1 MGGKIRTGE
10 WNTAQGCLTYAANGE
25 SVEIT
30 GSRGRD
36 TVIEIPA
43 QIEGL
48 PVTRIGKK
56 AFLCNKKVKEIVL
69 PETTECIGDWAF
81 ACCAKLAKITL
92 PYRRLELGQ
101 GIFRDCF
108 LLAQI
113 MDGTSLAQDKKMT
126 DVSYLAAAAVCAL
139 EAFYLFDLEAAGSTE
154 WFARWDARLHAVMGT
169 PDAEGFSKMLLC
181 GEEDYG
187 SRENNL
193 DHYTEQQRRK
203 KVRLAVCRLM
213 HDTLLTQGDKDALT
227 SYLLAHRKGQ
237 ENEETW
243 RVVLEEHGDEL
254 SYYRFL
260 TQIGAVDKENFQAML
275 ADLGESHT
283 EMKAYLM
290 EYYSGLCA
298 GADPFAAFVL

>member
-1 MGGKIRTGE
+1 MRGKITAGE
-10 WNTAQGCLTYAANGE
+10 WNTAQGCLTYAEDGGC
-25 SVEIT
+25 VEIT

-36 TVIEIPA
+36 TVIEIPL
-43 QIEGL
+43 QIGGL

-56 AFLCNKKVKEIVL
+56 AFLSNKTVKEIAL
-69 PETTECIGDWAF
+69 PETIEYIGDWAF

-92 PYRRLELGQ
+92 PYRRLEFGQ

-108 LLAQI
+108 SLSQI
-113 MDGTSLAQDKKMT
+113 TNGTFAVPDQKMT
-126 DVSYLAAAAVCAL
+126 DVSYLMAAAVCAL
-139 EAFYLFDLEAAGSTE
+139 DAFYLFDPEAAGSAE
-154 WFARWDARLHAVMGT
+154 WFARWDVRLRAVMET

-193 DHYTEQQRRK
+193 DHYTGQQRRK
-203 KVRLAVCRLM
+203 KVRLAMCRLM
-213 HDTLLTQGDKDALT
+213 HDFCLREEDRERLAA
-227 SYLLAHRKGQ
+227 YLLAHRKGQ
-237 ENEETW
+237 ETEETW
-243 RVVLEEHGDEL
+243 QVVLEEYSDEL

-275 ADLGESHT
+275 ADLGEGHT

-290 EYYSGLCA
+290 EYYGGLRA
-298 GADPFAAFVL
+298 GEDPFAAFAL

>member
-1 MGGKIRTGE
+1 MRKGE
-10 WNTAQGCLTYAANGE
+10 WSTEQGCLTYSTNGE
-25 SVEIT
+25 NVEIT

-36 TVIEIPA
+36 SMIGIPA

-56 AFLCNKKVKEIVL
+56 AFLSNKAIKEIVL
-69 PETTECIGDWAF
+69 PDTIRQIDDWAF
-81 ACCAKLAKITL
+81 ACCAKLCKVTL
-92 PYRRLELGQ
+92 PYKHLELGQ

-108 LLAQI
+108 SLAQI
-113 MDGTSLAQDKKMT
+113 MDASSPAHDTKMT
-126 DVSYLAAAAVCAL
+126 DVSYLVAAAVCAL
-139 EAFYLFDLEAAGSTE
+139 EAFYLFDLEAAGSAE
-154 WFARWDARLHAVMGT
+154 WFTRWDGRLRTVMET

-203 KVRLAVCRLM
+203 KVRLAMCRLM
-213 HDTLLTQGDKDALT
+213 HDACLTDEDRNTLKA
-227 SYLLAHRKGQ
+227 YLLAHRKGQ
-237 ENEETW
+237 ETEETW
-243 RVVLEEHGDEL
+243 QVVLEEYSDEL
-254 SYYRFL
+254 AFYRFL
-260 TQIGAVDKENFQAML
+260 TEIGAVDRENFQSML
-275 ADLGESHT
+275 ADMGETHT

-298 GADPFAAFVL
+298 GEDPFAAFVL

>member
-1 MGGKIRTGE
+1 M
-10 WNTAQGCLTYAANGE
+10 AQGCLTYATDGE
-25 SVEIT
+25 RVEIT

-43 QIEGL
+43 QLEGL

-56 AFLCNKKVKEIVL
+56 AFLSNKQLREISL
-69 PETTECIGDWAF
+69 PESLTGIDDWAF

-108 LLAQI
+108 SLAQI
-113 MDGTSLAQDKKMT
+113 MDGEAAEQDKKMT
-126 DVSYLAAAAVCAL
+126 DVSYLMAAAVCAL
-139 EAFYLFDLEAAGSTE
+139 DAFYLFDPEAAGSEE
-154 WFARWDARLHAVMGT
+154 WFARWDVRLRAVMEM

-193 DHYTEQQRRK
+193 DHYTGQQRRK
-203 KVRLAVCRLM
+203 KVRLAMCRLM
-213 HDTLLTQGDKDALT
+213 HDTLLSSKDKEMLT
-227 SYLLAHRKGQ
+227 AYLLSHRKGQ
-237 ENEETW
+237 ETEETW
-243 RVVLEEHGDEL
+243 QVVLEEYGDDIT
-254 SYYRFL
+254 YYRFL
-260 TQIGAVDKENFQAML
+260 TEIGAVDKENFQEML
-275 ADLGESHT
+275 AELGEGHT

-290 EYYSGLCA
+290 EYYGGLRA
-298 GADPFAAFVL
+298 GEDPFAAFAL

>member
-10 WNTAQGCLTYAANGE
+10 WNTALGCLTYAVNGE
-25 SVEIT
+25 GVEIT

-36 TVIEIPA
+36 TEVEIPA
-43 QIEGL
+43 QIEEL

-56 AFLCNKKVKEIVL
+56 AFLGNKAVKEIML
-69 PETTECIGDWAF
+69 PAAIRSIGDWAF

-92 PYRRLELGQ
+92 PYGRLELGQ

-108 LLAQI
+108 SLRQI
-113 MDGTSLAQDKKMT
+113 LDGAAAADDKKMT
-126 DVSYLAAAAVCAL
+126 DVSYLAAAAVSAL
-139 EAFYLFDLEAAGSTE
+139 DAFYLFDMESAGSVE
-154 WFARWDARLHAVMGT
+154 WFGRWDARLRSVMET

-213 HDTLLTQGDKDALT
+213 HDSLLAQEDRDTLTA
-227 SYLLAHRKGQ
+227 YLLAHRKGQ
-237 ENEETW
+237 ETEETW

-254 SYYRFL
+254 AYYRFL
-260 TQIGAVDKENFQAML
+260 TGIGAVDKENFQAML
-275 ADLGESHT
+275 SDLGETHT

-290 EYYSGLCA
+290 EYYGELCA
-298 GADPFAAFVL
+298 GEDPFAAFVL

>member
-1 MGGKIRTGE
+1 MGGKVKTGE
-10 WNTAQGCLTYAANGE
+10 WNTAQGCLTYASNGE

-36 TVIEIPA
+36 AVFAIPA
-43 QIEGL
+43 QLEGL
-48 PVTRIGKK
+48 PVTRIRKK
-56 AFLCNKKVKEIVL
+56 AFLGNKAVKEIML
-69 PETTECIGDWAF
+69 PETIRWIDDWAF
-81 ACCAKLAKITL
+81 ACCAKLTKITL
-92 PYRRLELGQ
+92 PYRRLVLGQ

-108 LLAQI
+108 SLAQI
-113 MDGTSLAQDKKMT
+113 MDGVSLAQDKKMT
-126 DVSYLAAAAVCAL
+126 DVSYLMAAAVCPL
-139 EAFYLFDLEAAGSTE
+139 DAFYLFDLESAGSEE
-154 WFARWDARLHAVMGT
+154 WFARWDARLRAVMET

-187 SRENNL
+187 SRENDPN
-193 DHYTEQQRRK
+193 HYTEQQRRK

-213 HDTLLTQGDKDALT
+213 YDTLLAQENRQTLT
-227 SYLLAHRKGQ
+227 AYLLAHRKGQ
-237 ENEETW
+237 ETEETW

-254 SYYRFL
+254 PYYRFL

-298 GADPFAAFVL
+298 GEDPFAAFVL